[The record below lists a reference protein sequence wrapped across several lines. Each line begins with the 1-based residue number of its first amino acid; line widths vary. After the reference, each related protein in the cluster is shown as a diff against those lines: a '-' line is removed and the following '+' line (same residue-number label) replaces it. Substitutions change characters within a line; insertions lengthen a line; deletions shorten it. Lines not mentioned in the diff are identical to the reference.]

1 MNVYFLILTYQL
13 INTKVMKNSASA
25 VVTAIVTSIMV
36 FYNILL
42 HTSGPTDLVLIIFC
56 LSPLLMI
63 WLVMTILKDIY
74 RGRELAPGEHWGYQ
88 DRNNDDL
95 NVF

>member
-1 MNVYFLILTYQL
+1 MNVYLLNSTDQS
-13 INTKVMKNSASA
+13 INSKVMKNNASA

-36 FYNILL
+36 FYNVMLYK
-42 HTSGPTDLVLIIFC
+42 SGPTDLVLIIFC

-74 RGRELAPGEHWGYQ
+74 RGRELSPGEHWGYQ
-88 DRNNDDL
+88 DRNKEDL
-95 NVF
+95 SKF